1 MDLWKYIRKK
11 ENKKKGK
18 RVKNRRR
25 RRCNGATGVK
35 ERKVGRRHT
44 LLRMIR
50 VFYFLVAAFTK
61 TITYPIST
69 FS

>member
-1 MDLWKYIRKK
+1 VFDERRKAI
-11 ENKKKGK
+11 KKGK
-18 RVKNRRR
+18 RVRNRRR
-25 RRCNGATGVK
+25 RRSNGATGVK

-61 TITYPIST
+61 PGTYHAQHN
-69 FS
+69 